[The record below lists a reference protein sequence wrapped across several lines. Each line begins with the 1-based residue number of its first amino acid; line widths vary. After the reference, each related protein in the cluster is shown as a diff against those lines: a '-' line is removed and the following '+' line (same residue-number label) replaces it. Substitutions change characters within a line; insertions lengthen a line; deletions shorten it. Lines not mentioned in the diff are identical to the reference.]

1 MPVSATRRGVP
12 QATVIMSESLDV
24 LNFAWTVTRP
34 GRPAA
39 GGGTPASQAG
49 TVTVG
54 LHLEPPYLE
63 ISWYIPGISQGYDH
77 LCRKTGIYQVYTCHM
92 TTIFISQVYTWYIPV
107 PRFFK

>member
-39 GGGTPASQAG
+39 GGGTPG
-49 TVTVG
+49 TCIQVLNLYYACFFRAKDV
-54 LHLEPPYLE
+54 LEL
-63 ISWYIPGISQGYDH
+63 
-77 LCRKTGIYQVYTCHM
+77 
-92 TTIFISQVYTWYIPV
+92 
-107 PRFFK
+107 